1 MALPLVAALQLAGVA
16 AQGAG
21 MLQSFGAQRKATKQI
36 AGENARRLDVSRAE
50 FDKRMS
56 LTDTLNALLLGNE
69 DRRFREATTNDN
81 RTRADIGDQSVAR
94 FDEQAAAVSGQTD
107 FNRTAADAFMARL
120 EQALSGAIGFSDA
133 ERGRQEGFRAEADT
147 ARDAVLPQVGSVAD
161 ALARAGISAT
171 RGNNALTTM
180 APSSAGGY
188 APGASSLVQAAFANE
203 ANDAT
208 ANAEADALAAA
219 DAASYGDARGKE
231 VRTLAGFNSLIDRL
245 KRQSE
250 ISNAAL
256 APELASMAAQGSN
269 AQAKF
274 VDDTTLAAQDADGRI
289 RISDRDRTGRIAN
302 LDDAGARE
310 GDSIASYFSRIA
322 DNARTG
328 YGGQV
333 DASANYEGRLS
344 SIIDERIAAI
354 QGKAANAGKTL
365 TSLGS
370 LVSAGAGALQSGG
383 GFRPSFIPAPNR
395 IPQLPS
401 PTSRLPTGRVQ
412 SPIVFTG
419 A

>member
-1 MALPLVAALQLAGVA
+1 MALPLVAALQLAGAA

-21 MLQSFGAQRKATKQI
+21 MLQSFGAQRKASKQI

-69 DRRFREATTNDN
+69 DTRFREATTNDM

-107 FNRTAADAFMARL
+107 FNRTASDAFMARL
-120 EQALSGAIGFSDA
+120 EEALNGAIGVSNA

-180 APSSAGGY
+180 APSSVGGY

-219 DAASYGDARGKE
+219 EAASYGDARGKE
-231 VRTLAGFNSLIDRL
+231 VRTLTGFNSLIDRL

-256 APELASMAAQGSN
+256 APELAAMSAQGSN

-274 VDDTTLAAQDADGRI
+274 VDDTTLAAQNADGRI

-310 GDSIASYFSRIA
+310 GDSIASYFTRIA
-322 DNARTG
+322 ENARTG

-333 DASANYEGRLS
+333 DASADYEGRLS
-344 SIIDERIAAI
+344 SIIDERISAI

-370 LVSAGAGALQSGG
+370 LVSSGAGALQSG

-401 PTSRLPTGRVQ
+401 PTSRLPTGRLQ
-412 SPIVFTG
+412 SPIVFAG

>member
-1 MALPLVAALQLAGVA
+1 MALPLVAALQLAGAA
-16 AQGAG
+16 AQGVG
-21 MLQSFGAQRKATKQI
+21 LLQSFGAQRKAAKQI

-50 FDKRMS
+50 FDKRML

-69 DRRFREATTNDN
+69 DERFREATTNDM

-107 FNRTAADAFMARL
+107 FNRTASDAFMARL
-120 EQALSGAIGFSDA
+120 EEALNGAIGFSNA

-180 APSSAGGY
+180 APSPVGGY

-219 DAASYGDARGKE
+219 DASSYGDARGKE
-231 VRTLAGFNSLIDRL
+231 VRTLAGFNNLIDRL

-333 DASANYEGRLS
+333 DASADYEGRLS
-344 SIIDERIAAI
+344 SIIDERISAI

-370 LVSAGAGALQSGG
+370 LVSTTAGALPRGGSG
-383 GFRPSFIPAPNR
+383 FIPAPNR
-395 IPQLPS
+395 LPTLPT
-401 PTSRLPTGRVQ
+401 PTSRLVTPRLK